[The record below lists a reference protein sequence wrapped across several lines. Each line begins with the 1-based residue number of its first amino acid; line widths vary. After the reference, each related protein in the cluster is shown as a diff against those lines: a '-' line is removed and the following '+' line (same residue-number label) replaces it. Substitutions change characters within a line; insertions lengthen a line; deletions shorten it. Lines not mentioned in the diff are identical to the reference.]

1 MKLAGVLGLF
11 LAGLMGLG
19 LAGCDQ
25 AGDEQGDRE
34 VYRIYVSGPA
44 EGRQIGQDIID
55 SVQIAVD
62 EFGQGIEGAKIEAV
76 RLNDANQLGEFL
88 PALVRRNAR
97 KAARDPRTIAY
108 IGDVDSGASE
118 ISAPILNRAGVLQVS
133 ATSTAL
139 GLTRPGPKQVAKLQP
154 SGTRT
159 FARVVPNDLVQA
171 AAVGQFMAEESVYSV
186 FLVDDGGAYGTG
198 LTRLVKRALDTYYKV
213 DVKGTGRI
221 TSGSDVKAMTERVV
235 KAQPD
240 AVFLAGSDYA
250 VAQAF
255 LRSVNRADPTIK
267 LFGGDSFAITQFT
280 RSLGPVG
287 LDTYLTTPMLPT
299 GNYARSGSEYLR
311 TFEKRYGREPDPIG
325 IFGYE
330 AGAAVIDSFRLAYD
344 ERVRSGTPENL
355 RRAVRNVFFSI
366 TERPSPL
373 GSYSIDIYGD
383 TTLSFYGAY
392 RVEDGEL
399 VLGRTLEIPEFL
411 IRELRG

>member
-1 MKLAGVLGLF
+1 MNK
-11 LAGLMGLG
+11 
-19 LAGCDQ
+19 
-25 AGDEQGDRE
+25 
-34 VYRIYVSGPA
+34 
-44 EGRQIGQDIID
+44 
-55 SVQIAVD
+55 
-62 EFGQGIEGAKIEAV
+62 
-76 RLNDANQLGEFL
+76 
-88 PALVRRNAR
+88 
-97 KAARDPRTIAY
+97 
-108 IGDVDSGASE
+108 
-118 ISAPILNRAGVLQVS
+118 
-133 ATSTAL
+133 
-139 GLTRPGPKQVAKLQP
+139 
-154 SGTRT
+154 
-159 FARVVPNDLVQA
+159 
-171 AAVGQFMAEESVYSV
+171 
-186 FLVDDGGAYGTG
+186 
-198 LTRLVKRALDTYYKV
+198 LVKRALDTYYKV
-213 DVKGTGRI
+213 EVRGTGRI

-240 AVFLAGSDYA
+240 AVFLAGSDYPIA
-250 VAQAF
+250 RAF

-287 LDTYLTTPMLPT
+287 LDTYLTTPMLPA
-299 GNYARSGSEYLR
+299 GNYAKSGSEYLR
-311 TFEKRYGREPDPIG
+311 TFEERYGREPDPIG

-344 ERVRSGTPENL
+344 ERVRRGSPADM

-373 GSYSIDIYGD
+373 GSYSIDTYGD